1 MDKSLEELRLLI
13 ASCAESGKISK
24 SDMDMLTV
32 RARIMGLTP
41 EELDA
46 LIQTSAQ
53 KSVEGMESMEGSFFA
68 PKAVH
73 IVVAVALV
81 VVVAVLVFVGLDFNG
96 SGGSKGS
103 AYLGLSDKA
112 IAESDLYH
120 LYSGSYEGKSL
131 LLTVKDVKNDKN
143 KYVMIF
149 DFKCDFVPVAQNCK
163 CYVDLQKHTYEFE
176 EIAAAVAKKI
186 PLGTGTI
193 SRSATGKV
201 VFRPSSGLY
210 ELLQL

>member
-1 MDKSLEELRLLI
+1 MDLEETMVEETVD
-13 ASCAESGKISK
+13 SAEVDDTLPEGIIEETDESEEIS
-24 SDMDMLTV
+24 
-32 RARIMGLTP
+32 
-41 EELDA
+41 
-46 LIQTSAQ
+46 
-53 KSVEGMESMEGSFFA
+53 
-68 PKAVH
+68 
-73 IVVAVALV
+73 
-81 VVVAVLVFVGLDFNG
+81 
-96 SGGSKGS
+96 
-103 AYLGLSDKA
+103 
-112 IAESDLYH
+112 ESDLYH

-131 LLTVKDVKNDKN
+131 LLTVKDVRNENN

-176 EIAAAVAKKI
+176 DMAAAKKI
-186 PLGTGTI
+186 PLGSGTI

>member
-13 ASCAESGKISK
+13 ASCAESGQISK
-24 SDMDMLTV
+24 SDMEMLTV

-46 LIQTSAQ
+46 LIQTSGQ
-53 KSVEGMESMEGSFFA
+53 KSVEGMESAEGNFFA

-73 IVVAVALV
+73 IVVAIALV
-81 VVVAVLVFVGLDFNG
+81 VVVAVLVFVGLDVNG
-96 SGGSKGS
+96 SGSSKGS
-103 AYLGLSDKA
+103 AYLGLGDKK
-112 IAESDLYH
+112 ITESDLYH
-120 LYSGSYEGKSL
+120 LYSGSYDGKSL
-131 LLTVKDVKNDKN
+131 LLTVKDVKNDNN
-143 KYVMIF
+143 KFVLIF
-149 DFKCDFVPVAQNCK
+149 DFKCDFVPVAQNCR
-163 CYVDLQKHTYEFE
+163 CYVDLQKQTYEFE
-176 EIAAAVAKKI
+176 DMSSTAKKI
-186 PLGTGTI
+186 PLGSGTI

>member
-1 MDKSLEELRLLI
+1 MDKALEELRMLI
-13 ASCAESGKISK
+13 ASCSESGQISK
-24 SDMDMLTV
+24 SDMEMLTV
-32 RARIMGLTP
+32 RARIMGLSP

-46 LIQTSAQ
+46 LIKTSAQ
-53 KSVEGMESMEGSFFA
+53 KTGDGMESAEGNFFA

-73 IVVAVALV
+73 IVVAVVLV

-96 SGGSKGS
+96 SGGSKS
-103 AYLGLSDKA
+103 STYLGLGEKA
-112 IAESDLYH
+112 ITESDLYH
-120 LYSGSYEGKSL
+120 LYSGSYDGKSL

-143 KYVMIF
+143 RFVMIF
-149 DFKCDFVPVAQNCK
+149 DFKCDFVPVAQNCR
-163 CYVDLQKHTYEFE
+163 CYVDLQNYTYEFE
-176 EIAAAVAKKI
+176 ENGAASRKI
-186 PLGTGTI
+186 PLGSGTI

>member
-1 MDKSLEELRLLI
+1 MDKALEELRMLI
-13 ASCAESGKISK
+13 ASCSESGNISK
-24 SDMDMLTV
+24 SDMEMLKV

-46 LIQTSAQ
+46 LIQTSGQ
-53 KSVEGMESMEGSFFA
+53 KTVDGMESVEGNIFA

-73 IVVAVALV
+73 IVVAVVLV

-96 SGGSKGS
+96 SSGSKTS
-103 AYLGLSDKA
+103 NYLGLGDKS
-112 IAESDLYH
+112 ISESDLYH
-120 LYSGSYEGKSL
+120 LYSGSYDGKSL
-131 LLTVKDVKNDKN
+131 LLTVKDVRVEDDKH
-143 KYVMIF
+143 VMVF

-163 CYVDLQKHTYEFE
+163 CYVDLQNRTYEFE
-176 EIAAAVAKKI
+176 EMGSASKKV
-186 PLGTGTI
+186 PFGSGTI
-193 SRSATGKV
+193 ARSATGKV

>member
-1 MDKSLEELRLLI
+1 MDKSLEELRMLI
-13 ASCAESGKISK
+13 ASCSESGQISK
-24 SDMDMLTV
+24 SDMEMLTV
-32 RARIMGLTP
+32 RARIMGLSP

-46 LIQTSAQ
+46 LIQTSGQ
-53 KSVEGMESMEGSFFA
+53 KSVDGMENMDGSFFA

-73 IVVAVALV
+73 IVVAVVLV
-81 VVVAVLVFVGLDFNG
+81 VVVAVLVFVGLDFSG
-96 SGGSKGS
+96 SGGNKGS
-103 AYLGLSDKA
+103 AYLGLGDKA
-112 IAESDLYH
+112 ISESDLYH

-131 LLTVKDVKNDKN
+131 LLTVKDVKNEKDR
-143 KYVMIF
+143 YVMIF

-176 EIAAAVAKKI
+176 EIAAATAKKI

-193 SRSATGKV
+193 ARSATGKV
-201 VFRPSSGLY
+201 VFRPSSGQY

>member
-1 MDKSLEELRLLI
+1 MDKSLEELRMLI
-13 ASCAESGKISK
+13 ASCSESGQISK
-24 SDMDMLTV
+24 SDMEMLTV
-32 RARIMGLTP
+32 RARIMGLSP

-46 LIQTSAQ
+46 LIQTSGQ
-53 KSVEGMESMEGSFFA
+53 KSVDGMESVDGNFFA

-73 IVVAVALV
+73 IVVAVVFV

-96 SGGSKGS
+96 SGGSKSS
-103 AYLGLSDKA
+103 AYLGLGDKA
-112 IAESDLYH
+112 ITESDLYH
-120 LYSGSYEGKSL
+120 LYSGSYDGKSL

-143 KYVMIF
+143 RYVMIF
-149 DFKCDFVPVAQNCK
+149 DFKCDFVPVAQNCR
-163 CYVDLQKHTYEFE
+163 CYVDLQKQTYEFE
-176 EIAAAVAKKI
+176 DMGAGVKKI
-186 PLGTGTI
+186 PLGSGTI

>member
-13 ASCAESGKISK
+13 ASCAESGQISK
-24 SDMDMLTV
+24 SDMEMLTV
-32 RARIMGLTP
+32 RARIMGLSP

-46 LIQTSAQ
+46 LIQTSGQ
-53 KSVEGMESMEGSFFA
+53 KSVDGMESMDGNFFA

-73 IVVAVALV
+73 IVVAVVLV

-96 SGGSKGS
+96 SGGSKNS
-103 AYLGLSDKA
+103 AYLGLGDKE
-112 IAESDLYH
+112 ISESDLYH

-131 LLTVKDVKNDKN
+131 LLTVKDVRNENN

-176 EIAAAVAKKI
+176 DMAAAKKI
-186 PLGTGTI
+186 PLGSGTI